1 MYGGRELA
9 HTFGLFSVLFG
20 VWLILS
26 GFFAPFF
33 LIIGAVCSLLAVVIA
48 MRMEVVDHEA
58 YPFHLTGSLLTYLP
72 WLAWQVVLS
81 NIDVSRKI
89 LSPRLPIDPVLAWV
103 PAGQKSDLVTVI
115 HANSITL
122 TPGTVCTAVEHGR
135 IQVHCLT
142 PENLA
147 ELEAGGL
154 DRRATALEGDYQ

>member
-1 MYGGRELA
+1 MYGGRKLA

-26 GFFAPFF
+26 GFFTPFF
-33 LIIGAVCSLLAVVIA
+33 LVVGAGCSVFAIFIA
-48 MRMEVVDHEA
+48 MRMEVIDHEA
-58 YPFHLTGSLLTYLP
+58 YPFHLTGNLLTYLP
-72 WLAWQVVLS
+72 WLFWQVVLS
-81 NIDVSRKI
+81 NIDVARKI
-89 LSPRLPIDPVLAWV
+89 LNPRLPIDPVLMWV

-122 TPGTVCTAVEHGR
+122 TPGTVATAVEHGR

-147 ELEAGGL
+147 ELEAGVM
-154 DRRATALEGDYQ
+154 DRRVTALEGAQQ